1 MQTQIIE
8 LFELIA
14 DGGLDH
20 DDILAMSAEVIAAQ
34 QDPIAYRARHAADFY
49 PSEMAVPLWE
59 VVLLE
64 QLADGLIFN
73 AQSIPALYQHISEA
87 FGEGELELQASA
99 LAELSE
105 TSALKAI
112 QDELNP
118 NFTLIDFSQRE
129 QMQML
134 LVRTHHLTAFF
145 KLCQAL
151 NIQASIAYEN
161 RFKTN

>member
-1 MQTQIIE
+1 MPTQIIE

-14 DGGLDH
+14 DGGLEHEDL
-20 DDILAMSAEVIAAQ
+20 LAMTAEVTAAQ
-34 QDPIAYRARHAADFY
+34 QDPSAYRARHAADFY
-49 PSEMAVPLWE
+49 PSETAVPLWE

-73 AQSIPALYQHISEA
+73 AQSMPALYQQISEA

-99 LAELSE
+99 LTELSE

-118 NFTLIDFSQRE
+118 NFTLIDFSDRDQK
-129 QMQML
+129 QML
-134 LVRTHHLTAFF
+134 LIRTHHLTAFF
-145 KLCQAL
+145 QAL
-151 NIQASIAYEN
+151 PSAQYSSQP
-161 RFKTN
+161 RLRKPL